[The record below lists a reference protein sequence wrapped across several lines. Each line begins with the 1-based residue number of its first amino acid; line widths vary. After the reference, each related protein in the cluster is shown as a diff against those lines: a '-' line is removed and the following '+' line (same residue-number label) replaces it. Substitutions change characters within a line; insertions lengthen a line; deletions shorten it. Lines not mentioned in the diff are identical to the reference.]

1 MSFYEALA
9 EPKAEQTKR
18 RAFPRGARLKKS
30 GPLRRDRFLHTL

>member
-1 MSFYEALA
+1 MKNSQALA

-30 GPLRRDRFLHTL
+30 GPLVRDRFLQTL